1 MPKESKGSL
10 NDRSIWID
18 PSITELQVEETN
30 AFIGRGADIGGN
42 PTIDC
47 QRS

>member
-1 MPKESKGSL
+1 MANS
-10 NDRSIWID
+10 NDNLDLKTWVEPTIR
-18 PSITELQVEETN
+18 ELDVRETF

>member
-1 MPKESKGSL
+1 MTDPKDTASRKDWVE
-10 NDRSIWID
+10 
-18 PSITELQVEETN
+18 PSIRELDIRETF
-30 AFIGRGADIGGN
+30 ALPGRGADIGGN